1 MQRVAGRAELGGEHP
16 PQLAV
21 TAGLRLGDGE
31 HRLGAAPIAQQR
43 AHGISLYGQIHPRIS
58 DVRVEGKRAVVTD
71 CQDASHSGQADASGQ
86 PRTVGLARNPV
97 SGTLHRGTDGEWRM
111 ARIDYPGGSC

>member
-1 MQRVAGRAELGGEHP
+1 MLGN
-16 PQLAV
+16 L
-21 TAGLRLGDGE
+21 
-31 HRLGAAPIAQQR
+31 AQQR
-43 AHGISLYGQIHPRIS
+43 SRGITLYGQIQPRIS
-58 DVRVEGKRAVVTD
+58 DVRIEGERAVVTD